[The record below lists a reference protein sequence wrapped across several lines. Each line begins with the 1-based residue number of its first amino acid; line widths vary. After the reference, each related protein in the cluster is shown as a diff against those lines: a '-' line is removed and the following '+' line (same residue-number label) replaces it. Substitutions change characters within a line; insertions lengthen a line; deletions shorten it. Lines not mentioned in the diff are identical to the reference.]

1 MGSRIDREALDRNV
15 IVLLRWK
22 NIRIRV
28 NNIVLPLFQNVTL
41 FKKANLPFLRVTF
54 QNGDYKRTVE
64 YMLITC
70 NNCTVIGQK
79 TIYSCIQRT

>member
-28 NNIVLPLFQNVTL
+28 NNIVLPLFQNVTRTIL
-41 FKKANLPFLRVTF
+41 KLDPLLASLPR
-54 QNGDYKRTVE
+54 
-64 YMLITC
+64 
-70 NNCTVIGQK
+70 
-79 TIYSCIQRT
+79 QR